1 MRELIINT
9 EVKVVE
15 KIGNIKLKANNI
27 FTRKKQ
33 GDDKLI
39 VALVLAALGVGLC
52 IYFRNGIYDI
62 MTDTV
67 STLKTQINSL
77 LAGTVK

>member
-1 MRELIINT
+1 MRELFINS
-9 EVKVVE
+9 EIKVVQGLNVV
-15 KIGNIKLKANNI
+15 KQKANKF
-27 FTRKKQ
+27 FTKKKQ

-39 VALVLAALGVGLC
+39 IALVLAALGVGLC

-67 STLKTQINSL
+67 GTLKTQINSL

>member
-1 MRELIINT
+1 MRELIMNT
-9 EVKVVE
+9 EIKIVERLSNVKH
-15 KIGNIKLKANNI
+15 KANNF

-67 STLKTQINSL
+67 GTLKTQINSL
-77 LAGTVK
+77 LAGTIK

>member
-1 MRELIINT
+1 MRELIMNT
-9 EVKVVE
+9 EIKIVERLSNVKH
-15 KIGNIKLKANNI
+15 KANNL

-67 STLKTQINSL
+67 GTLKTQINSL
-77 LAGTVK
+77 LAGTIK

>member
-1 MRELIINT
+1 MRELFINS
-9 EVKVVE
+9 EIKVVQGLNVV
-15 KIGNIKLKANNI
+15 KQKANKF
-27 FTRKKQ
+27 FTKKKQ